1 MDGNTMRQKILAL
14 IAEYGIEQA
23 NAQEAERTE
32 LGKDYDM
39 NCYGAGFSAGEQAA
53 CNRLAEMVADLI

>member
-1 MDGNTMRQKILAL
+1 MDGSTMRQKILAL

-23 NAQEAERTE
+23 NAQEAEKEE

-39 NCYGAGFSAGEQAA
+39 NCYAAGFSAGEQAA
-53 CNRLAEMVADLI
+53 CNRLTEMIIDLD